1 MPQPVPHTHLVPVSA
16 FSLSLWKT
24 KVKTAFVVKTVIT
37 TYLQIL
43 ADDSASCFQLP
54 VFIAKSVLPK
64 VEIYSFF

>member
-1 MPQPVPHTHLVPVSA
+1 MPQPVPHTHPVPVSA
-16 FSLSLWKT
+16 FSQGLWKT

-43 ADDSASCFQLP
+43 DDSASCFQLP